1 MERSRGTFY
10 IFQVLFLNNSS
21 YLTWHDW
28 LKTEDKCVG
37 LGCLKHYFPCMS
49 ASGHVITSPKTVGR
63 WWLFPDFRMK
73 TSNLTWLKHEL
84 ASDILLPC
92 AVQWVQGGWESIWEL
107 WYQRGS
113 RMHMRARTHT
123 LNIYYKFSFHHW
135 VIQIIKSVNV
145 GGCLA
150 SCQSNKGNWVTVCM
164 HFCVLRLPLQ
174 ADQVSKTNSAS
185 STSLSFRAH
194 ALVPRVKNRRGLSTI
209 ECTWA
214 CRALRINTPS
224 NRKYAKEVIEP
235 LLLSFCAHCFWWF
248 CGQPSGRR
256 TRLDNQAFWKKK
268 KSILTHRFYL
278 FFFSF
283 LGIELLSPTL
293 SSNLQWNSFMK
304 L

>member
-1 MERSRGTFY
+1 MAVSRLSDEDLQFNMTEAWTGLRHIVTMCCTM
-10 IFQVLFLNNSS
+10 SS
-21 YLTWHDW
+21 RWLGKYLRA
-28 LKTEDKCVG
+28 LVSKGKSG
-37 LGCLKHYFPCMS
+37 GCH
-49 ASGHVITSPKTVGR
+49 T
-63 WWLFPDFRMK
+63 
-73 TSNLTWLKHEL
+73 
-84 ASDILLPC
+84 
-92 AVQWVQGGWESIWEL
+92 
-107 WYQRGS
+107 
-113 RMHMRARTHT
+113 HMRARTHT
-123 LNIYYKFSFHHW
+123 LNIYYKFSFNHW

-214 CRALRINTPS
+214 CRALRIKTPS

-235 LLLSFCAHCFWWF
+235 FFSVCFHFVRIDCDVFVVSQVEDAPGWTIKLF
-248 CGQPSGRR
+248 E
-256 TRLDNQAFWKKK
+256 KKK
-268 KSILTHRFYL
+268 ESILTDLFYL
-278 FFFSF
+278 F
-283 LGIELLSPTL
+283 LGSELLPPTL